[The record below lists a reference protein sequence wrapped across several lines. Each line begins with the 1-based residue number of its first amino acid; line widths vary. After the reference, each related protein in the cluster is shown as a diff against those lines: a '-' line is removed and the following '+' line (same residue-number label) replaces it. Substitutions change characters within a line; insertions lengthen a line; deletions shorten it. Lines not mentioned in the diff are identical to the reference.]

1 MPTSAPGNKQSG
13 FTLIELLVVIALIAI
28 ASAMVSLSLRDPE
41 GVQLEREADL
51 AVVGEFDGVADE
63 VDEDLMEAEGVA

>member
-1 MPTSAPGNKQSG
+1 
-13 FTLIELLVVIALIAI
+13 
-28 ASAMVSLSLRDPE
+28 
-41 GVQLEREADL
+41 VQLEHEADL